1 MLLVDGGSHMK
12 KAALVI
18 CIFALITALTGIPYM
33 VEGIS
38 QRGWDGVNYGRIVF
52 PLLIIV
58 ISFVKYRKY
67 K

>member
-1 MLLVDGGSHMK
+1 MK

-18 CIFALITALTGIPYM
+18 CIFALITVLTGVPYM

-52 PLLIIV
+52 PLLISG